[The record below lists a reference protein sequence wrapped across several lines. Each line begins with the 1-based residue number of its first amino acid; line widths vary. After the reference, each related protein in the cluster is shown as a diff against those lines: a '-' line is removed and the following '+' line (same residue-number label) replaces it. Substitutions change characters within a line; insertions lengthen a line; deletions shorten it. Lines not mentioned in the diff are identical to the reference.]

1 MKLFLILIT
10 GSLFLLITDVKG
22 SDQNESLRK
31 EYNYNYDK
39 AKNITD
45 GKKSLPFSLRAYDI
59 SRKID
64 KPELISY
71 ACIEVCQDYEKI
83 GDLTLALKYIFI
95 AATIAEKEKDMKT
108 MALVY
113 NTIGTIYQIQNNERL
128 AIIYMNKAIDI
139 HKQMNNPNVLGADY
153 NNLGEIYRISMHYKL
168 AMTNFRKAFD
178 IYRSLKKDYYM
189 AYASGNI
196 GLVFAAQ
203 GQKDSAA
210 YYISKSTEI
219 LEKQG
224 DFYPITVYLIESA
237 NVYLKDGN
245 IKEALKHAKQAL
257 EISQK
262 HNFKEQVGDANKLL
276 SEIYIRLNDFKGAFY
291 SLQQYYNAKDSI
303 SNEKIIGDMAEMRAD
318 YEVSKKESEIK
329 GLEAINT
336 LRTRINVGL
345 SIGVFLVLVLSVF
358 LFKLNRN
365 LKNANQLL
373 SQQKVEL
380 EQKNE
385 IIHTSL
391 EEKETLLKEIHHR
404 VKNNLQIISSL
415 LSLQSQGVKNKKMLD
430 AFQESQQRLHS
441 IALIHQKL
449 YQNENLARINIQ
461 SYIDDLV
468 ATIQQTFHSKHRN
481 TDFQVVAE
489 GIDLDIDTAVPL
501 GLIVNELATNAY
513 KYAFAHVKDGM
524 LSINL
529 HHKGNN
535 MYQLIIKDNGPGI
548 PENINIFETESLGL
562 RLVSILSRQLQG
574 KLEVKSD
581 NGAAFYLDFADMMKP
596 KA

>member
-1 MKLFLILIT
+1 MKLI
-10 GSLFLLITDVKG
+10 LLIISVLLSFRNDVLG
-22 SDQNESLRK
+22 LSLNENLEK
-31 EYNYNYDK
+31 DFDYNYDK
-39 AKNITD
+39 AYDITD
-45 GKKSLPFSLRAYDI
+45 GVKSLPFSLKAFEI
-59 SRKID
+59 SQKIGN
-64 KPELISY
+64 KKY
-71 ACIEVCQDYEKI
+71 VTKACIEVCHDYEKI
-83 GDLTLALKYIFI
+83 GDLSSALKYIFI
-95 AATIAEKEKDMKT
+95 AANIAEKGNDLVS
-108 MALVY
+108 MAIVY
-113 NTIGTIYQIQNNERL
+113 NSIGTIYRIQNNERL
-128 AIIYMNKAIDI
+128 AILYMNKAIEI
-139 HKQMNNPNVLGADY
+139 HKRINSPNVLGDDY
-153 NNLGEIYRISMHYKL
+153 NNLGEIHRVSHHYEL
-168 AMTNFRKAFD
+168 AMINFKKAFD
-178 IYRSLKKDYYM
+178 IYLSLKNDYYL
-189 AYASGNI
+189 AYAAGNI
-196 GLVFAAQ
+196 GLVFAAL
-203 GQKDSAA
+203 GQKDSATF
-210 YYISKSTEI
+210 YISKAADI
-219 LEKQG
+219 LRIKN
-224 DFYPITVYLIESA
+224 DYYPITVYLIESA
-237 NVYLKDGN
+237 NVYLKEGN
-245 IKEALKHAKQAL
+245 TEEALKEAIQAL
-257 EISQK
+257 EISRTR
-262 HNFKEQVGDANKLL
+262 NFREQVRDASKIL
-276 SEIYIRLNDFKGAFY
+276 SEIYTHRKDYKNAFQA
-291 SLQQYYNAKDSI
+291 LQQYYNAKDSI
-303 SNEKIIGDMAEMRAD
+303 SNNKVIGDMAEMRAD

-345 SIGVFLVLVLSVF
+345 SIGVFLVIVLSVF
-358 LFKLNRN
+358 LFRLNRN
-365 LKNANQLL
+365 LKTANLQL

-385 IIHTSL
+385 IIRASL

-468 ATIQQTFHSKHRN
+468 GTIHQSFHSKHRN
-481 TDFQVVAE
+481 IDFQVTAE

-513 KYAFAHVKDGM
+513 KYAFSQVKDGILTISM
-524 LSINL
+524 
-529 HHKGNN
+529 KRN
-535 MYQLIIKDNGPGI
+535 MDMYRLIIKDNGPGI

-581 NGAAFYLDFADMMKP
+581 NGAAFYLDFADVMKP